1 MTAKPGSIR
10 IVAGLWRGRTIQAGA
25 DDRIRP
31 TAERTREALF
41 DILGHARAF
50 RTAHGPMPRG
60 ITVLDAFA
68 GTGAL
73 GLEALSRG
81 ADHVI
86 FLDQHAE
93 ATALIRTNVKK
104 LDAEDAATVVQRDAL
119 SPGRAPRPVKLV
131 LLDPPYRSRLA
142 GPALEALH
150 AAGWLALGTVAVT
163 EFEAAEEFALPA
175 GFELVDERR
184 YGKAKLVFLRLKGDT
199 LGEE

>member
-1 MTAKPGSIR
+1 MTAKPGFIH
-10 IVAGLWRGRTIQAGA
+10 IVGGLWRGRSIAAAA
-25 DDRIRP
+25 DNRIRP

-50 RTAHGPMPRG
+50 RSAQGPMPRG
-60 ITVLDAFA
+60 ITVLDCFA

-86 FLDQHAE
+86 FLDDHADSV
-93 ATALIRTNVKK
+93 ALIRSNIAK
-104 LDAEDAATVVQRDAL
+104 LDAADATTVAQRDAL
-119 SPGRAPRPVKLV
+119 QPGRPSRQAKLV

-150 AAGWLALGTVAVT
+150 GAGWLALGALAVT
-163 EFEAAEEFALPA
+163 EVEAAEQFAPPA
-175 GFELVDERR
+175 GFEQVDERR
-184 YGKAKLVFLRLKGDT
+184 YGKAKLLFLRLHGAT
-199 LGEE
+199 LADE

>member
-1 MTAKPGSIR
+1 MAVKPGSIR
-10 IVAGLWRGRTIQAGA
+10 IVAGLWRGRSIATGS

-50 RTAHGPMPRG
+50 RSSQGPMPRG
-60 ITVLDAFA
+60 IAVLDVFA

-81 ADHVI
+81 ADHVV
-86 FLDQHAE
+86 FLDEHPE
-93 ATALIRTNVKK
+93 SVALIRANVAK
-104 LDAEDAATVVQRDAL
+104 LDAEDAVSIVQRDAL
-119 SPGRAPRPVKLV
+119 QPGRPPRQAKLV

-150 AAGWLALGTVAVT
+150 AAGWLALGAVAVT
-163 EFEAAEEFALPA
+163 EVEAAEDFAVPA
-175 GFELVDERR
+175 GFELIDERR
-184 YGKAKLVFLRLKGDT
+184 YGKAKLLFLKLRGET
-199 LGEE
+199 LAAA